1 MPELRIKTEWS
12 NSLQASVHI
21 IRSAA
26 WDKRELSFKYELHS
40 FFPVI
45 SGAQYK
51 QAGPVGRS
59 YSLLQRESGDELWS
73 RLGHPWPDLA
83 LMTFRPGPGLV
94 TELAIKVLGVT
105 FAPPVVLLSLTSQ
118 DEVSGEQQ

>member
-45 SGAQYK
+45 SGAQNK
-51 QAGPVGRS
+51 QAVSRTS
-59 YSLLQRESGDELWS
+59 YSLLQREPGDELLS

-94 TELAIKVLGVT
+94 TEL
-105 FAPPVVLLSLTSQ
+105 
-118 DEVSGEQQ
+118 